1 MSFTA
6 KARLAGVLGWPV
18 GHSRSPRLHNYW
30 LKNLGI
36 DGVYVP
42 LAVAPENLAQVVK
55 ALPHMGFK
63 GANLTVPHKEA
74 VFGLVDHVDPVAER
88 IGAINTLVIDDA
100 GRMTGRN
107 TDGFGFIENLRQSA
121 PHWRPQGTAVVLG
134 AGGAARAV
142 LVALQDAG
150 VQKIRLINRSRSR
163 AEALAEAIGGT
174 IEVADWQARDE
185 SLEDAGLL
193 VNTTTLGMT
202 GQPALDIALDALPPD
217 AVVNDIVYVPLETP
231 LLAQARRRGNSVVDG
246 LGMLLWQAV
255 PGFEAWFGQRPHVT
269 PELRAHVLSQS

>member
-88 IGAINTLVIDDA
+88 IGAINTLVIDNA

>member
-88 IGAINTLVIDDA
+88 IGAINTLVIDNA

-185 SLEDAGLL
+185 SLADAGLL